1 MNLSNLIKNS
11 IIIIIVIIIGHCYI
25 MNNFAY
31 KEKYEDDTCNIDLS
45 DSISKK
51 FKKNIKENCNI
62 VQDKNVF
69 ILNKYYDEN
78 DMNNSDTE
86 PSGFDKFD
94 FTL

>member
-11 IIIIIVIIIGHCYI
+11 IIIIIIILIGHFY
-25 MNNFAY
+25 MLNNI
-31 KEKYEDDTCNIDLS
+31 KYTENYDDTCNINLDN
-45 DSISKK
+45 SIIKG

-62 VQDKNVF
+62 IQDKNVL

-78 DMNNSDTE
+78 DMNNSDIE